1 LSCIFLS
8 KYGVGIHFPNF
19 LYFPLP
25 VLFDLIIFFPT
36 KNYNGSAVWGRG
48 VQGASPPM
56 PEIFKFQQ
64 FYMYFQVTFLKF
76 SVKSENTWKFLLG
89 KIAIKGLF

>member
-1 LSCIFLS
+1 MAQQSGGGECRE
-8 KYGVGIHFPNF
+8 
-19 LYFPLP
+19 LP
-25 VLFDLIIFFPT
+25 
-36 KNYNGSAVWGRG
+36 
-48 VQGASPPM
+48 PPM

-64 FYMYFQVTFLKF
+64 FYMYFQDTFLKF